1 LRSSLR
7 RQLVG
12 PWALLGA
19 LIYPLQ
25 VSRLYLRGSGPW
37 RTRLARAGFL
47 VLGKFPEAG
56 GVLKFLA
63 HRVSGTS
70 GALIEYK

>member
-1 LRSSLR
+1 
-7 RQLVG
+7 
-12 PWALLGA
+12 
-19 LIYPLQ
+19 
-25 VSRLYLRGSGPW
+25 
-37 RTRLARAGFL
+37 LARASFL